1 MEKLGEGTSQ
11 LSTITPPDDGNPQI
25 SVSECVHPLASSDV
39 NTSADLLDTNTCKSS
54 DNPSVPS
61 PGVQQAH
68 WSSLSCEGYDEVDN
82 TTEEKYSENEK
93 KLIHTSAVQGCH
105 NEEIMQ
111 TKISLKHKM
120 NTAIPPESLKC
131 YSQEDNT
138 SSQHTAPNKDSCDEK
153 VINSVTS
160 EHSFGEKILK
170 AWTNGIMTIS
180 TNPNLELREKSG
192 AVTSPKLSENVE
204 ALLHT
209 ESTLVESSIE
219 LPQAEDGSDDI
230 SISKT
235 PADVEVPPG
244 SLPPLLLR
252 PSRTIFTCEER
263 EEHLLQDS
271 DSELEMTPGC
281 ELQVQVSDSHTHIC
295 SEGAESI
302 PPITKESLELP
313 VDGTDCLQ
321 PPPPPPPPPPPLPL
335 PKFQHSLSKRD
346 TMLHPCTDT
355 TPKVEPPTAKCG
367 SGFGLQ
373 SFFGAIQPVRPLHST
388 TLCPLGTLKLS
399 LKPKVASVCTQLQPE
414 PNELSDRIRDEL
426 NEQSHQELNKQSP
439 EPPSKKKPRL
449 MGNNVIPMGEGSVTC
464 GKLTC
469 AVTKEYTCEIEMYP
483 LPGSQHPNR
492 HQNSMTAISTT
503 DQLQQTR
510 TPEATVPTML
520 TSPEAELDVIS
531 KFEPEY
537 PHQPSD
543 SADDGQDTMYQAVPT
558 ECARDHALVPNM
570 VPCGNESENR
580 SSRDDHDDTSGGNE
594 LEVPVDQQI
603 LGNNRQ
609 TSQDDGQMAVSEVP
623 YLDEQEE
630 HLSSQE
636 MSQVPKATLS
646 LTEASPSPMY
656 TVLTS
661 EHSTE
666 AAPSLLT
673 LDHHQL
679 VPDDP
684 LNSSFTIH
692 SLYEQPES
700 VKEQKSD
707 SKLCSNLEDA
717 DIDELDGPTVVAMAL
732 ESIEMRHKGVI
743 EEGWEQVPQPPI
755 PHRSSAF
762 TLHQIS
768 SGDSVQKNHLGKY
781 AFEFVCL

>member
-1 MEKLGEGTSQ
+1 MEKLGEGPSQ

-25 SVSECVHPLASSDV
+25 SVSECAHPLASFDV
-39 NTSADLLDTNTCKSS
+39 NTSADLLDTNTSSS

-93 KLIHTSAVQGCH
+93 KL
-105 NEEIMQ
+105 
-111 TKISLKHKM
+111 
-120 NTAIPPESLKC
+120 
-131 YSQEDNT
+131 
-138 SSQHTAPNKDSCDEK
+138 

-160 EHSFGEKILK
+160 QHSFGEKILK
-170 AWTNGIMTIS
+170 AWTDGIMTIS

-192 AVTSPKLSENVE
+192 AVTSPKLSENV
-204 ALLHT
+204 LHT
-209 ESTLVESSIE
+209 ESTLVERSIE

-244 SLPPLLLR
+244 SLPPVLLR

-321 PPPPPPPPPPPLPL
+321 PPPPPPPPPLPL

-355 TPKVEPPTAKCG
+355 TPNVEPPTAKCG

-399 LKPKVASVCTQLQPE
+399 LRPKMASVCTQPE
-414 PNELSDRIRDEL
+414 PNELSDRIGDEL

-439 EPPSKKKPRL
+439 EPPSKKPRL
-449 MGNNVIPMGEGSVTC
+449 LGNNVIPTGEGSVPC
-464 GKLTC
+464 GELTC

-492 HQNSMTAISTT
+492 HQKFMTAISTT
-503 DQLQQTR
+503 DPLQQTP
-510 TPEATVPTML
+510 TPEATVPTMS

-570 VPCGNESENR
+570 VPCGNESEDRN
-580 SSRDDHDDTSGGNE
+580 SRDDHDDTSGGNE

-603 LGNNRQ
+603 LANNSQ
-609 TSQDDGQMAVSEVP
+609 TSRDDGQMAVSEVP

-630 HLSSQE
+630 HLFSQE
-636 MSQVPKATLS
+636 MSLVPKATLT

-666 AAPSLLT
+666 AASSLLT
-673 LDHHQL
+673 VDHHQL

-692 SLYEQPES
+692 SLYEHPES
-700 VKEQKSD
+700 VKEQKSNPR
-707 SKLCSNLEDA
+707 LCSNLEDA
-717 DIDELDGPTVVAMAL
+717 DIDEIDGPTVVAMAL
-732 ESIEMRHKGVI
+732 ESIEMRNKGVT
-743 EEGWEQVPQPPI
+743 EEGCEQVPQPPI
-755 PHRSSAF
+755 LHWSSAY
-762 TLHQIS
+762 TSHQIS
-768 SGDSVQKNHLGKY
+768 SGDSVQKNRLGKY
-781 AFEFVCL
+781 AFEFVCQ